1 VLWARLGER
10 RENYRFLSELN
21 AFETVS
27 NLIFGFQ
34 ADARRTSALV
44 TEWSQNWGRP
54 AKLSYPMKEDVKE
67 KILPSPLGGETDG
80 DLHPALFSFREGFLF
95 CRLGSP
101 RIPAASQPQLSQ
113 LDGFMKQWRSTPS
126 APEATQAK
134 RWLKC
139 QPRSYVRLE
148 AYSFLGL
155 SGRA

>member
-1 VLWARLGER
+1 
-10 RENYRFLSELN
+10 
-21 AFETVS
+21 
-27 NLIFGFQ
+27 
-34 ADARRTSALV
+34 
-44 TEWSQNWGRP
+44 
-54 AKLSYPMKEDVKE
+54 MKEDVKE

-95 CRLGSP
+95 CRLSSP